1 MAKRLLFSASIEQ
14 NTIIVKREE
23 IDFEWVGGF
32 AHTQKLKRLAKFRD
46 KLPIDVREK
55 HIEVSSGSDT
65 DYGKKLSAFN
75 LRYSKGDLKGY
86 SVESVYQGSKV
97 FKSGGP
103 YQELYYRPSIVA
115 KKDPRI
121 KKNDP
126 LISFQLWDE
135 EWPLTPPTGFYNYLY
150 FLALTQN
157 PGLINEASKYEF
169 FSDLEFN
176 HERAISCQAE
186 SLSIFFALHRKGIAD
201 EILQDKS
208 DFLTA
213 IGSITIEK
221 GYSLF

>member
-75 LRYSKGDLKGY
+75 LRYSSGDLKGY

-97 FKSGGP
+97 FITGGP
-103 YQELYYRPSIVA
+103 YQELYNRTSIVA

-126 LISFQLWDE
+126 LVSFQLWEDD
-135 EWPLTPPTGFYNYLY
+135 WPLTPPTGYYNYLY
-150 FLALTQN
+150 FLALIQN
-157 PGLINEASKYEF
+157 PDLISGTSKYEY

-176 HERAISCQAE
+176 HEKAISCQAE
-186 SLSIFFALHRKGIAD
+186 SLAIFFALFRKGIAH
-201 EILQDKS
+201 EVLQDKS
-208 DFLTA
+208 DFLA
-213 IGSITIEK
+213 TISDIK
-221 GYSLF
+221 YINI